1 MHLWRAVVSSQPTQ
15 TGDENHNRDKERDAQ
30 EVVEVVVNK
39 ARISQWFDG
48 EPVEPVKEERGHEDW
63 IVEVPVAH
71 RQCPFG
77 MCNGMSNAPRHVA
90 ITIMTSE

>member
-1 MHLWRAVVSSQPTQ
+1 MHLWRAVVSSQPTR

-48 EPVEPVKEERGHEDW
+48 EPDEWLGSTEGSPQIDNDKNEQSASFQIESKSPVL
-63 IVEVPVAH
+63 
-71 RQCPFG
+71 Q
-77 MCNGMSNAPRHVA
+77 S
-90 ITIMTSE
+90 T